1 MFSTSPDTHEPMMT
15 ASPPTMSQMSH
26 GMTHG
31 HGSQSQFL
39 PGYLLGDSASH
50 GMSSPRL
57 WSTSALSPGHRS
69 GHSPHTSARSMA
81 RGDGGKEAGKGRS
94 GGPPTR
100 GFLSSDASAF
110 ASPAQSRTPGSAAVR
125 VASPGPPTTGLFG
138 TPISRGDMSLNQSSV
153 IPTSPS
159 QMDPFYTQG
168 ESLRSDDILDET
180 WVTVFGFP
188 PGATSF
194 ILQQFSQ
201 YGNILKHVPSAEGNW
216 MHVHYQSKL
225 QAKKALSK
233 NGKVYGG
240 RMMIGVLACIDKNV
254 MSNKENVDLCSTPI
268 TPQLSTDLNSSVRSA
283 GTPIRPLTAAYTA
296 SRSEYEVMKNKQ
308 TPQKD
313 NSIVTKVKE
322 YMFGW

>member
-1 MFSTSPDTHEPMMT
+1 MDLPERSDASLEPMT
-15 ASPPTMSQMSH
+15 ASPPGHGVSH
-26 GMTHG
+26 TA
-31 HGSQSQFL
+31 GSQSQFL
-39 PGYLLGDSASH
+39 PGYLLGDNLSH
-50 GMSSPRL
+50 SMSSPRL
-57 WSTSALSPGHRS
+57 WSASALNPGHKS
-69 GHSPHTSARSMA
+69 SHSPHGSAGRPMS
-81 RGDGGKEAGKGRS
+81 RGEAVKGRS

-100 GFLSSDASAF
+100 GFLSSSTTDPSSLP
-110 ASPAQSRTPGSAAVR
+110 SPAQTRTPGSAAAR

-138 TPISRGDMSLNQSSV
+138 TPVARGDVSMNQSSI
-153 IPTSPS
+153 IPSSPS
-159 QMDPFYTQG
+159 QLDPFYTQG
-168 ESLRSDDILDET
+168 ESLRSDDVLDET

-188 PGATSF
+188 PGAISF

-201 YGNILKHVPSAEGNW
+201 YGNILKHVASAEGNW

-240 RMMIGVLACIDKNV
+240 RMMIGVLPCIDKNV
-254 MSNKENVDLCSTPI
+254 MANKENADLCSTPI
-268 TPQLSTDLNSSVRSA
+268 TPQLSSAELNSSMTNS
-283 GTPIRPLTAAYTA
+283 GTPIRPLIAAYSA